1 MSDAAL
7 SGARPGPGT
16 ACLGCSTG
24 GAVASRW
31 FVTAA
36 WVLAS
41 GAAIGTSVDTA
52 AVLDRACAI
61 RSAVLAR
68 VLFLRAILAS
78 SCFTFL
84 TKSLTSPAL

>member
-7 SGARPGPGT
+7 SGAGP

-31 FVTAA
+31 FVAA
-36 WVLAS
+36 TWVFAS
-41 GAAIGTSVDTA
+41 GAAIGTSADAA

-61 RSAVLAR
+61 LSAVLAR

-78 SCFTFL
+78 SCFAFL